1 MVKKLLL
8 ASIVILAATS
18 ARATDIVARAEATE
32 LRLSGSEV
40 VQRVERD
47 TEGNVIRLRL
57 NEIQLTEED
66 VEQLGRLEH
75 LRCLVLFRTN
85 VSDRDIARL
94 ERCQRL
100 EHLNLT
106 STDITDDAIDT
117 ILKFKR
123 LKSLC
128 LGNVNI
134 TPDAVERLKE
144 LNRSRNRDGDDRLR
158 WGYSQRKMEPR

>member
-1 MVKKLLL
+1 
-8 ASIVILAATS
+8 
-18 ARATDIVARAEATE
+18 
-32 LRLSGSEV
+32 LRFLDGKV
-40 VQRVERD
+40 VPRVERD
-47 TEGNVIRLRL
+47 TEGNVTSLRL
-57 NEIQLTEED
+57 NDMQLTEED
-66 VEQLGRLEH
+66 VDQLGRLEH
-75 LRCLVLFRTN
+75 LRRLVLFRTN
-85 VSDRDIARL
+85 FSDRDVARL
-94 ERCQRL
+94 ERCQSL

-117 ILKFKR
+117 ILKLKR

-128 LGNVNI
+128 LGNDNI